1 MLKNKQKIVFKSK
14 LSKVLYLIFLVCI
27 PLKFYGQDFEWV
39 YSTKG
44 IVNQND
50 YIPDARVLKIITN
63 SNNDV
68 YIVGSSFGYVDFGD
82 GLFNPLF
89 VSNGGN
95 FVAKLNED
103 KEVIWIKF
111 LKLSYYYIT
120 DIILDE
126 NENIIVCGA
135 AEPRQGKLYF
145 DSNPP
150 NPNFPLILTPTY
162 ENLDTSNQFKKYGY
176 IYKLDSNGNYINSRI
191 FEDIVINDL
200 EKDSNNN
207 ILVAANSITY
217 TGNVLKPLIN
227 KWGYL
232 YKMST
237 SFISIWEKVFNNQN
251 SNSRNALVKVSC
263 DSQNNIYCSG
273 TYSNSFLFNGTT
285 LLQEQSLIQQGVNS
299 NFISKFS
306 TNGIED
312 WITGIQY
319 NSIVQNPTYNSLAAS
334 EVKIDSSDNLHFYIN
349 YESNLSIQFSNTIV
363 ENFPLNFGYETVLF
377 KLDNNGNYI
386 WHKSIYGTGNQKIDD
401 FRINN
406 LGELIVPIKSEI
418 NSEFF
423 YSGQSS
429 SIENNNSNVTLL
441 KIKPDGELIDYKG
454 ILQTQETDLFLNY
467 YYAINTDN
475 NNNIYIGGSF
485 SKPVDFDPN
494 VANQHILTTD
504 FFENGDT
511 GDFYPEKRGYVL
523 KLKNCE
529 SLPFFGDTYEICS
542 GTVPNPTIG
551 DIKDSGP
558 NIKFYTSMT
567 STTPLSSD
575 FPLIHGQTLYY
586 ENTVASCSNIG
597 RFPLQINILPK
608 SNPPIVSALQPC
620 FYQELQLADV
630 DVQGQNVLFYL
641 NSSGG
646 ESVNDNLYLNP
657 NITYYVTQN
666 YNNCESNRVPFSV
679 YQMTL
684 LTDTYTATICDQDKN
699 NTEMVNLTDYI
710 QYFTGSTSNGFSVI
724 YFNSHEDALNN
735 QNAISNVETFTTSNQ
750 TVFIRLFSTNNSCFE
765 IVQLNLSLVY
775 PTEITEIKVDDLVEN
790 NTVTIFPYDGNFV
803 YSLDG
808 ITFQTSNV
816 FSNVSSGEYY
826 AYIKDVTAN
835 CITISDK
842 FYVLSYPKFF
852 TPNGDGIN
860 DFWRIRMSQFQYSID
875 VEIYDRYG
883 KFITNFDKN
892 NGGWDGKHKGKE
904 LPATDYWFKIIKTTD
919 KETIYFGHFSLIR

>member
-1 MLKNKQKIVFKSK
+1 MLKNKQKIAFHCK
-14 LSKVLYLIFLVCI
+14 LRKILYLIFFVCI
-27 PLKFYGQDFEWV
+27 PLEFYGQDFEWV
-39 YSTKG
+39 YSTKATEQQG
-44 IVNQND
+44 AGLLPRALIKQVVTD
-50 YIPDARVLKIITN
+50 
-63 SNNDV
+63 SNNDI
-68 YIVGSSFGYVDFGD
+68 YIAGLLDNSVDFGD
-82 GLFNPLF
+82 GQDGFIRNTTT
-89 VSNGGN
+89 STTS
-95 FVAKLNED
+95 FVAKLNEN
-103 KEVIWIKF
+103 KEVIW
-111 LKLSYYYIT
+111 LKDLRLGYYIINT
-120 DIILDE
+120 IIIDE
-126 NENIIVCGA
+126 NEDIVISGHAGA
-135 AEPRQGKLYF
+135 NDNGNPSFYF
-145 DSNPP
+145 DTNPP
-150 NPNFPLILTPTY
+150 NPIFPNILNPTHQ
-162 ENLDTSNQFKKYGY
+162 NLDPIAIYGF
-176 IYKLDSNGNYINSRI
+176 IYKLDTNGNYIDAKLFKDILVNNI
-191 FEDIVINDL
+191 IKDQNNDIVAVGSTVEYDTVIPS
-200 EKDSNNN
+200 EYDS
-207 ILVAANSITY
+207 
-217 TGNVLKPLIN
+217 
-227 KWGYL
+227 KWGYIIKL
-232 YKMST
+232 DT
-237 SFISIWEKVFNNQN
+237 NFNTIWEKTLNNQN
-251 SNSRNALVKVSC
+251 SNSNNSFRYVSC
-263 DSQNNIYCSG
+263 DSQNNIYCTG
-273 TYSNSFLFNGTT
+273 NFTT
-285 LLQEQSLIQQGVNS
+285 RFVYG
-299 NFISKFS
+299 
-306 TNGIED
+306 
-312 WITGIQY
+312 
-319 NSIVQNPTYNSLAAS
+319 
-334 EVKIDSSDNLHFYIN
+334 
-349 YESNLSIQFSNTIV
+349 NTILENDDANHFVSKMSPNGSENWIVDFRKFPVSQIRIDNSDEIYFFANYASPFSVQFNNQVV
-363 ENFPLNFGYETVLF
+363 ENLPIVMNNELVFF
-377 KLDNNGNYI
+377 KINTSGNLI
-386 WHKSIYGTGNQKIDD
+386 WNIPIYGSGEQEVSD
-401 FRINN
+401 FSFNS
-406 LGELIVPIKSEI
+406 LGELIIPIKSGK
-418 NSEFF
+418 NTLFNF
-423 YSGQSS
+423 ANQAT
-429 SIENNNSNVTLL
+429 SIETNSFITVIL
-441 KIKPDGELIDYKG
+441 KVKPDGELVDYKRVYENTAQNHIYTNAIHIDVDDDI
-454 ILQTQETDLFLNY
+454 IL
-467 YYAINTDN
+467 
-475 NNNIYIGGSF
+475 GGTF
-485 SKPVDFDPN
+485 NKTTDFDPH
-494 VANQHILTTD
+494 VSNQYILVPEEFESIIPEV
-504 FFENGDT
+504 FFNDH
-511 GDFYPEKRGYVL
+511 RGFVL

-542 GTVPNPTIG
+542 GTVPNPTIA

-558 NIKFYTSMT
+558 NIKFYTSMA

-608 SNPPIVSALQPC
+608 SNPPIVSSLQPC

-699 NTEMVNLTDYI
+699 DTEMVNLTDYI
-710 QYFTGSTSNGFSVI
+710 QYFTGSTSNGFSGI

-826 AYIKDVTAN
+826 AYMKDVTAN

>member
-1 MLKNKQKIVFKSK
+1 MENKQKIVFKCK

-39 YSTKG
+39 YSTKATEQQG
-44 IVNQND
+44 AGLLPRALIKQVVTD
-50 YIPDARVLKIITN
+50 
-63 SNNDV
+63 SNNDI
-68 YIVGSSFGYVDFGD
+68 YIAGWLDNSVDFGD
-82 GLFNPLF
+82 GQDGFIRNTTT
-89 VSNGGN
+89 STTS
-95 FVAKLNED
+95 FVAKLNEN
-103 KEVIWIKF
+103 KEVIW
-111 LKLSYYYIT
+111 LKDLRLGYYIINT
-120 DIILDE
+120 IILDE
-126 NENIIVCGA
+126 NEDIVISGHA
-135 AEPRQGKLYF
+135 NANDNSNPSFYF
-145 DSNPP
+145 DTNPP
-150 NPNFPLILTPTY
+150 NPIFPNILNPTHQ
-162 ENLDTSNQFKKYGY
+162 NLDPIAIYGF
-176 IYKLDSNGNYINSRI
+176 IYKLDTNGNYIDAKLFKDILVNNI
-191 FEDIVINDL
+191 IKDQNNDIVAVGSTVEYDTVIPS
-200 EKDSNNN
+200 EYDS
-207 ILVAANSITY
+207 
-217 TGNVLKPLIN
+217 
-227 KWGYL
+227 KWGYIIKL
-232 YKMST
+232 DT
-237 SFISIWEKVFNNQN
+237 NFNTIWEKTLNNQN
-251 SNSRNALVKVSC
+251 SNSNNSFRYVSC
-263 DSQNNIYCSG
+263 DSQNNIYCTG
-273 TYSNSFLFNGTT
+273 NFTT
-285 LLQEQSLIQQGVNS
+285 RFVYG
-299 NFISKFS
+299 
-306 TNGIED
+306 
-312 WITGIQY
+312 
-319 NSIVQNPTYNSLAAS
+319 
-334 EVKIDSSDNLHFYIN
+334 
-349 YESNLSIQFSNTIV
+349 NTILENDDANHFVSKMSPNGSENWIVDFRKFPVSQIRIDNSDGIYFFANYASPFSVQFNNQVV
-363 ENFPLNFGYETVLF
+363 ENLPIVMNNELVFF
-377 KLDNNGNYI
+377 KINTSGNLI
-386 WHKSIYGTGNQKIDD
+386 WNIPIYGSGEQEVSD
-401 FRINN
+401 FSFNS
-406 LGELIVPIKSEI
+406 LGELIILIKSGK
-418 NSEFF
+418 NTLFNF
-423 YSGQSS
+423 ANQAT
-429 SIENNNSNVTLL
+429 SIETNSFITVIL
-441 KIKPDGELIDYKG
+441 KVKPDGELVDYKRVYENTAQNHIYTNAIHIDVDDDI
-454 ILQTQETDLFLNY
+454 IL
-467 YYAINTDN
+467 
-475 NNNIYIGGSF
+475 GGTF
-485 SKPVDFDPN
+485 NKTTDFDPH
-494 VANQHILTTD
+494 VSNQYILVPEEFESIIPEV
-504 FFENGDT
+504 FFNDH
-511 GDFYPEKRGYVL
+511 RGFVL

-529 SLPFFGDTYEICS
+529 SLPFFGDIYEICS
-542 GTVPNPTIG
+542 GTVPNPTIA

-558 NIKFYTSMT
+558 NIKFYTSMA

-586 ENTVASCSNIG
+586 ENIVSSCSNIG
-597 RFPLQINILPK
+597 RFPVQINILPK

-620 FYQELQLADV
+620 FYQELQLADI

-641 NSSGG
+641 NPSGG

-657 NITYYVTQN
+657 NMTYYVTQN

-904 LPATDYWFKIIKTTD
+904 LPATDYWFKIIKTID

>member
-1 MLKNKQKIVFKSK
+1 LLKNKQKIVFKSK

-27 PLKFYGQDFEWV
+27 PLEFYGQDFEWV
-39 YSTKG
+39 YSTKATEQQG
-44 IVNQND
+44 AGLLPRALIKQVVTD
-50 YIPDARVLKIITN
+50 
-63 SNNDV
+63 SNNDI
-68 YIVGSSFGYVDFGD
+68 YIAGLLDNSVDFGD
-82 GLFNPLF
+82 GQDGFIRNTTT
-89 VSNGGN
+89 STTS
-95 FVAKLNED
+95 FVAKLNEN
-103 KEVIWIKF
+103 KEVIW
-111 LKLSYYYIT
+111 LKDLRLGYYIINT
-120 DIILDE
+120 IIIDE
-126 NENIIVCGA
+126 NEDIVISGHAGA
-135 AEPRQGKLYF
+135 NDNGNPSFYF
-145 DSNPP
+145 DTNPP
-150 NPNFPLILTPTY
+150 NPIFPNILNPTHQ
-162 ENLDTSNQFKKYGY
+162 NLDPIAIYGF
-176 IYKLDSNGNYINSRI
+176 IYKLDTNGNYIDAKLFKDILVNNI
-191 FEDIVINDL
+191 IKDQNNDIVAVGSTVEYDTVIPS
-200 EKDSNNN
+200 EYDS
-207 ILVAANSITY
+207 
-217 TGNVLKPLIN
+217 
-227 KWGYL
+227 KWGYIIKL
-232 YKMST
+232 DT
-237 SFISIWEKVFNNQN
+237 NFNTIWEKTLNNQN
-251 SNSRNALVKVSC
+251 SNSNNSFRYVSC
-263 DSQNNIYCSG
+263 DSQNNIYCTG
-273 TYSNSFLFNGTT
+273 NFTT
-285 LLQEQSLIQQGVNS
+285 RFVYG
-299 NFISKFS
+299 
-306 TNGIED
+306 
-312 WITGIQY
+312 
-319 NSIVQNPTYNSLAAS
+319 
-334 EVKIDSSDNLHFYIN
+334 
-349 YESNLSIQFSNTIV
+349 NTILENDDANHFVSKMSPNGSENWIVDFRKFPVSQIRIDNSDGIYFFANYASPFSVQFNNQVV
-363 ENFPLNFGYETVLF
+363 ENLPIVMNNELVFF
-377 KLDNNGNYI
+377 KINTSGNLI
-386 WHKSIYGTGNQKIDD
+386 WNIPIYGSGEQEVSD
-401 FRINN
+401 FSFNS
-406 LGELIVPIKSEI
+406 LGELIIPIKSGK
-418 NSEFF
+418 NTLFNF
-423 YSGQSS
+423 ANQAT
-429 SIENNNSNVTLL
+429 SIETNSFITVIL
-441 KIKPDGELIDYKG
+441 KVKPDGELVDYKRVFENTAQNHIYTNAIHIDVDDDI
-454 ILQTQETDLFLNY
+454 IL
-467 YYAINTDN
+467 
-475 NNNIYIGGSF
+475 GGTF
-485 SKPVDFDPN
+485 NKTTDFDPH
-494 VANQHILTTD
+494 VSNQYILVPEEFESIIPEV
-504 FFENGDT
+504 FFNDH
-511 GDFYPEKRGYVL
+511 RGFVL

-542 GTVPNPTIG
+542 GTVPNPTIA

-558 NIKFYTSMT
+558 NIKFYTSMA

-608 SNPPIVSALQPC
+608 SNPPIVSSLQPC

-684 LTDTYTATICDQDKN
+684 LTDTYTAIVCDQDKN

-710 QYFTGSTSNGFSVI
+710 QYFTGSTSNGFSGI

-790 NTVTIFPYDGNFV
+790 NIVTIFPYDGNFV

-826 AYIKDVTAN
+826 AYMKDVTAN

>member
-27 PLKFYGQDFEWV
+27 PLEFYGQDFEWV
-39 YSTKG
+39 YSTKATEQQG
-44 IVNQND
+44 AGLL
-50 YIPDARVLKIITN
+50 PRVLIKQVVTD
-63 SNNDV
+63 SNNDI
-68 YIVGSSFGYVDFGD
+68 YIAGLLDNSVDFGD
-82 GLFNPLF
+82 GQDGFIRNTTT
-89 VSNGGN
+89 STTS
-95 FVAKLNED
+95 FVAKLNEN
-103 KEVIWIKF
+103 KEVIW
-111 LKLSYYYIT
+111 LKDLRLGYYIINT
-120 DIILDE
+120 IIIDE
-126 NENIIVCGA
+126 NEDIVISGHAGA
-135 AEPRQGKLYF
+135 NDNGNPSFYF
-145 DSNPP
+145 DTNPP
-150 NPNFPLILTPTY
+150 NPIFPNILNPTHQ
-162 ENLDTSNQFKKYGY
+162 NLDPIAIYGF
-176 IYKLDSNGNYINSRI
+176 IYKLDTNGNYIDAKLFKDILVNNI
-191 FEDIVINDL
+191 IKDQNNDIVAVGSTVEYDTVIPS
-200 EKDSNNN
+200 EYDS
-207 ILVAANSITY
+207 
-217 TGNVLKPLIN
+217 
-227 KWGYL
+227 KWGYIIKL
-232 YKMST
+232 DT
-237 SFISIWEKVFNNQN
+237 NFNTIWEKTLNNQN
-251 SNSRNALVKVSC
+251 SNSNNSFRYVSC
-263 DSQNNIYCSG
+263 DSQNNIYCTG
-273 TYSNSFLFNGTT
+273 NFTT
-285 LLQEQSLIQQGVNS
+285 RFVYG
-299 NFISKFS
+299 
-306 TNGIED
+306 
-312 WITGIQY
+312 
-319 NSIVQNPTYNSLAAS
+319 
-334 EVKIDSSDNLHFYIN
+334 
-349 YESNLSIQFSNTIV
+349 NTILENDDANHFVSKMSPNGSENWIVDFRKFPVSQIRIDNSDGIYFFANYASPFSVQFNNQVV
-363 ENFPLNFGYETVLF
+363 ENLPIVMNNELVFF
-377 KLDNNGNYI
+377 KINTSGNLI
-386 WHKSIYGTGNQKIDD
+386 WNIPIYGSGEQEVSD
-401 FRINN
+401 FSFNS
-406 LGELIVPIKSEI
+406 LGELIIPIKSGK
-418 NSEFF
+418 NTLFNF
-423 YSGQSS
+423 ANQAT
-429 SIENNNSNVTLL
+429 SIETNSFITVIL
-441 KIKPDGELIDYKG
+441 KVKPDGELVDYKRVYENTAQNHIYTNAIHIDVDDDI
-454 ILQTQETDLFLNY
+454 IL
-467 YYAINTDN
+467 
-475 NNNIYIGGSF
+475 GGTF
-485 SKPVDFDPN
+485 NKTTDFDPH
-494 VANQHILTTD
+494 VSNQYILVPEEFESIIPEV
-504 FFENGDT
+504 FFNDH
-511 GDFYPEKRGYVL
+511 RGFVL

-529 SLPFFGDTYEICS
+529 SLPFFGDIYEICS
-542 GTVPNPTIG
+542 GTVPNPTIA

-558 NIKFYTSMT
+558 NIKFYTSMA

-608 SNPPIVSALQPC
+608 SNPPIVSSLQPC

-684 LTDTYTATICDQDKN
+684 LTDTYTATVCDQDKN
-699 NTEMVNLTDYI
+699 DTEMVNLTDYI
-710 QYFTGSTSNGFSVI
+710 QYFTGSTSNGFSGI

-826 AYIKDVTAN
+826 AYMKDVTAN

>member
-1 MLKNKQKIVFKSK
+1 MLKNKQKIVFKCK

-39 YSTKG
+39 YSTKATEQQG
-44 IVNQND
+44 AGLLPRALIKQV
-50 YIPDARVLKIITN
+50 ITD
-63 SNNDV
+63 SNNDI
-68 YIVGSSFGYVDFGD
+68 YIAGLLDNSVDFGD
-82 GLFNPLF
+82 GQDGFIRNTTT
-89 VSNGGN
+89 STTS
-95 FVAKLNED
+95 FVAKLNEN
-103 KEVIWIKF
+103 KEVIW
-111 LKLSYYYIT
+111 LKDLRLGSYIINT
-120 DIILDE
+120 IILDE
-126 NENIIVCGA
+126 NEDIVISGHA
-135 AEPRQGKLYF
+135 NANDNSNPSFYF
-145 DSNPP
+145 DTNPP
-150 NPNFPLILTPTY
+150 NPIFPNILNPTHQ
-162 ENLDTSNQFKKYGY
+162 NLDPIAIYGF
-176 IYKLDSNGNYINSRI
+176 IYKLDTNGNYIDAKLFKDILVNNI
-191 FEDIVINDL
+191 IKDQNNDIVAVGSTVEYDTVIPS
-200 EKDSNNN
+200 EYDS
-207 ILVAANSITY
+207 
-217 TGNVLKPLIN
+217 
-227 KWGYL
+227 KWGYIIKL
-232 YKMST
+232 DT
-237 SFISIWEKVFNNQN
+237 NFNTIWEKTLNNQN
-251 SNSRNALVKVSC
+251 SNSNNSFRYVSC
-263 DSQNNIYCSG
+263 DSQNNIYCTG
-273 TYSNSFLFNGTT
+273 NFTT
-285 LLQEQSLIQQGVNS
+285 RFVYG
-299 NFISKFS
+299 
-306 TNGIED
+306 
-312 WITGIQY
+312 
-319 NSIVQNPTYNSLAAS
+319 
-334 EVKIDSSDNLHFYIN
+334 
-349 YESNLSIQFSNTIV
+349 NTILENDDANHFVSKMSPNGSENWIVDFRKFPVSQIRIDNSDEIYFFANYASPFSVQFNNQVV
-363 ENFPLNFGYETVLF
+363 ENLPIVMNNELVFF
-377 KLDNNGNYI
+377 KINTSGNLI
-386 WHKSIYGTGNQKIDD
+386 WNIPIYGSGEQEVSD
-401 FRINN
+401 FSFNS
-406 LGELIVPIKSEI
+406 LGELIIPIKSGK
-418 NSEFF
+418 NTLFNF
-423 YSGQSS
+423 ANQAT
-429 SIENNNSNVTLL
+429 SIETNSFITVIL
-441 KIKPDGELIDYKG
+441 KVKPDGELVDYKRVYENTAQNHIYTNAIHIDVDDDI
-454 ILQTQETDLFLNY
+454 IL
-467 YYAINTDN
+467 
-475 NNNIYIGGSF
+475 GGTF
-485 SKPVDFDPN
+485 NKTTDFDPH
-494 VANQHILTTD
+494 VSNQYILVPEEFESIIPEV
-504 FFENGDT
+504 FFNDH
-511 GDFYPEKRGYVL
+511 RGFVL

-542 GTVPNPTIG
+542 GTVPNPTIA

-558 NIKFYTSMT
+558 NIKFYTSMA

-586 ENTVASCSNIG
+586 ENIVSSCSNIG
-597 RFPLQINILPK
+597 RFPVQINILPK

-620 FYQELQLADV
+620 FYQELQLADI

-641 NSSGG
+641 NPSGG

-710 QYFTGSTSNGFSVI
+710 QYFTGSTSNGFSGI

-790 NTVTIFPYDGNFV
+790 NIVTIFPYDGNFV

>member
-1 MLKNKQKIVFKSK
+1 MLKNKQKIAFHCK
-14 LSKVLYLIFLVCI
+14 LRKILYLIFFVCI
-27 PLKFYGQDFEWV
+27 PLEFYGQDFEWV
-39 YSTKG
+39 YSTKATEQQG
-44 IVNQND
+44 AGLLPRALIKQVVTD
-50 YIPDARVLKIITN
+50 
-63 SNNDV
+63 SNNDI
-68 YIVGSSFGYVDFGD
+68 YIAGLLDNSVDFGD
-82 GLFNPLF
+82 GQDGFIRNTTT
-89 VSNGGN
+89 STTS
-95 FVAKLNED
+95 FVAKLNEN
-103 KEVIWIKF
+103 KEVIW
-111 LKLSYYYIT
+111 LKDLRLGYYIINT
-120 DIILDE
+120 IIIDE
-126 NENIIVCGA
+126 NEDIVISGHAGA
-135 AEPRQGKLYF
+135 NDNGNPSFYF
-145 DSNPP
+145 DTNPP
-150 NPNFPLILTPTY
+150 NPIFPNILNPTHQ
-162 ENLDTSNQFKKYGY
+162 NLDPIAIYGF
-176 IYKLDSNGNYINSRI
+176 IYKLDTNGNYIDAKLFKDILVNNI
-191 FEDIVINDL
+191 IKDQNNDIVAVGSTVEYDTVIPS
-200 EKDSNNN
+200 EYDS
-207 ILVAANSITY
+207 
-217 TGNVLKPLIN
+217 
-227 KWGYL
+227 KWGYIIKL
-232 YKMST
+232 DT
-237 SFISIWEKVFNNQN
+237 NFNTIWEKTLNNQN
-251 SNSRNALVKVSC
+251 SNSNNSFRYVSC
-263 DSQNNIYCSG
+263 DSQNNIYCTG
-273 TYSNSFLFNGTT
+273 NFTT
-285 LLQEQSLIQQGVNS
+285 RFVYG
-299 NFISKFS
+299 
-306 TNGIED
+306 
-312 WITGIQY
+312 
-319 NSIVQNPTYNSLAAS
+319 
-334 EVKIDSSDNLHFYIN
+334 
-349 YESNLSIQFSNTIV
+349 NTILENDDANHFVSKMSPNGSENWIVDFRKFPVSQIRIDNSDEIYFFANYASPFSVQFNNQVV
-363 ENFPLNFGYETVLF
+363 ENLPIVMNNELVFF
-377 KLDNNGNYI
+377 KINTSGNLI
-386 WHKSIYGTGNQKIDD
+386 WNIPIYGSGEQEVSD
-401 FRINN
+401 FSFNS
-406 LGELIVPIKSEI
+406 LGELIIPIKSGK
-418 NSEFF
+418 NTLFNF
-423 YSGQSS
+423 ANQAT
-429 SIENNNSNVTLL
+429 SIETNSFITVIL
-441 KIKPDGELIDYKG
+441 KVKPDGELVDYKRVYENTAQNHIYTNAIHIDVDDDI
-454 ILQTQETDLFLNY
+454 IL
-467 YYAINTDN
+467 
-475 NNNIYIGGSF
+475 GGTF
-485 SKPVDFDPN
+485 NKTTDFDPH
-494 VANQHILTTD
+494 VSNQYILVPEEFESIIPEV
-504 FFENGDT
+504 FFNDH
-511 GDFYPEKRGYVL
+511 RGFVL

-542 GTVPNPTIG
+542 GTVPNPTIA

-558 NIKFYTSMT
+558 NIKFYTSMA

-586 ENTVASCSNIG
+586 ENIVSSCSNIG
-597 RFPLQINILPK
+597 RFPVQINILPK

-620 FYQELQLADV
+620 FYQELQLADI

-641 NSSGG
+641 NPSGG

-657 NITYYVTQN
+657 NMTYYVTQN

-684 LTDTYTATICDQDKN
+684 LTDTYTATVCDQDKN
-699 NTEMVNLTDYI
+699 DTEMVNLTDYI
-710 QYFTGSTSNGFSVI
+710 QYFTGSTSNGFSGI